1 MINVLPFSFCTFVR
15 IPESRECS
23 NQILRK
29 NETRQESVILNFHP
43 GHNTKP
49 RKKNKNHQVY
59 WIYIK
64 MILISSAWEKKTL
77 PEFFFYFRLNFSTY
91 SSSIR
96 VFALKSNKKTKKMR
110 KKKRRMKMSNWSF
123 AMNERCYENDY
134 IRVRAH
140 TFALTIYTGSLVLLM
155 MSLAF

>member
-110 KKKRRMKMSNWSF
+110 KKNGEWKWATDLSRWMNDAMKMITSACAHTHSHSP
-123 AMNERCYENDY
+123 Y
-134 IRVRAH
+134 IR
-140 TFALTIYTGSLVLLM
+140 ALSFYWWWV
-155 MSLAF
+155 